1 MRPLD
6 RVPYGA
12 GVAEVL
18 GGSVPA
24 ASEGVALAVMG
35 CDNDSFAVA
44 LPWAVEESA
53 DPLRDV

>member
-1 MRPLD
+1 M
-6 RVPYGA
+6 PYGA